1 MAVGIL
7 LRTSNLIPF
16 PQVTSFIMLV
26 RRSLSNA
33 GAKVVDYYIYS
44 KLFTNYFSFFF
55 NRRQCYIMYAQRRL
69 KKYSS
74 LTGTTRIFR
83 FDHTVTLGFC
93 LLISGHDFPFFYS
106 FNIYRM
112 NNTLL
117 SNE

>member
-1 MAVGIL
+1 
-7 LRTSNLIPF
+7 
-16 PQVTSFIMLV
+16 
-26 RRSLSNA
+26 
-33 GAKVVDYYIYS
+33 
-44 KLFTNYFSFFF
+44 
-55 NRRQCYIMYAQRRL
+55 MYAQRRL

-112 NNTLL
+112 KIHYYQMNKAYMSSLRLIYIKRITYTVTGL
-117 SNE
+117 SYIQVLMILNQKFFILASITTGLSSSPK

>member
-1 MAVGIL
+1 
-7 LRTSNLIPF
+7 
-16 PQVTSFIMLV
+16 
-26 RRSLSNA
+26 
-33 GAKVVDYYIYS
+33 
-44 KLFTNYFSFFF
+44 
-55 NRRQCYIMYAQRRL
+55 MYAQRRL

-83 FDHTVTLGFC
+83 FDYTVTLGFC
-93 LLISGHDFPFFYS
+93 QLISGHDFPFFYS